1 MRVTLINRFYFIMI
15 FFGLFIVL
23 VTTTPKGLAE
33 ERSMTVEGE
42 GQFLSRPSDDSQFV
56 KRQLYASATEDI
68 YTKVLGEMGL
78 DHELFWKKYNA
89 RFDEAFR
96 ATVDELKQK
105 HSLQDEKNLEKHPK
119 YAVYESELRDARL
132 NQKAKFG
139 GLARSILSY
148 SEKRQSRSTT
158 NPHQRFLTLGAKV
171 DKKAVNACFYR
182 FTSESKTRNFT
193 TLFISVNLTLMGLE
207 WKNLGVEQAGDFT
220 TVIDEHW
227 RKWLGDTLK
236 AQITEVKVL
245 GVGQAEEFQA
255 ALKTDDAYL
264 EQLGPKTVNQR
275 LPVEFED
282 ALWMKV
288 QVRLQAQA
296 LDEST
301 GGYNL
306 KIEGDHVLI
315 DLKTRDVVHSQDFPS
330 AVQKIEAGKEVKD
343 SQALSS
349 NIASAIYRTPL
360 PSWEG
365 LAKSLTNLP
374 EVNGYLALEVQKVG
388 SISHIYTL
396 LDLLSQK
403 GAGQGFQGR
412 LETYD
417 GQEARILLRYQGET
431 DRALDTLKKLQDS
444 DVSKELSLHF
454 DDVAQPFVLFL
465 KQRVIQ

>member
-1 MRVTLINRFYFIMI
+1 
-15 FFGLFIVL
+15 
-23 VTTTPKGLAE
+23 
-33 ERSMTVEGE
+33 
-42 GQFLSRPSDDSQFV
+42 
-56 KRQLYASATEDI
+56 
-68 YTKVLGEMGL
+68 
-78 DHELFWKKYNA
+78 
-89 RFDEAFR
+89 
-96 ATVDELKQK
+96 
-105 HSLQDEKNLEKHPK
+105 
-119 YAVYESELRDARL
+119 
-132 NQKAKFG
+132 
-139 GLARSILSY
+139 
-148 SEKRQSRSTT
+148 
-158 NPHQRFLTLGAKV
+158 
-171 DKKAVNACFYR
+171 
-182 FTSESKTRNFT
+182 
-193 TLFISVNLTLMGLE
+193 MGLE

-349 NIASAIYRTPL
+349 NIASAIYRTSL
-360 PSWEG
+360 PEG
-365 LAKSLTNLP
+365 LAN
-374 EVNGYLALEVQKVG
+374 
-388 SISHIYTL
+388 
-396 LDLLSQK
+396 
-403 GAGQGFQGR
+403 R
-412 LETYD
+412 
-417 GQEARILLRYQGET
+417 
-431 DRALDTLKKLQDS
+431 
-444 DVSKELSLHF
+444 
-454 DDVAQPFVLFL
+454 
-465 KQRVIQ
+465 